1 MIICPSINTKKD
13 LLEIYKVKEDK
24 IKVINIGIS
33 DFKNI
38 SYQNEDKLDYPY
50 LLYVG
55 YRGKYKNFKN
65 LVIAIGKSK
74 RILKDFKIVCFGG
87 GKFSNEEK
95 NLIQNN
101 NLNIDDFIQ
110 IEGNDLKLT
119 SLYKNARAFL
129 FPSIYEGQGLPQ
141 LEAMSFGCP
150 VISSNQEAILEAT
163 GDSAVLFDPLNVE
176 DIKFKIENTIYSD
189 DKIEF
194 FKKKSLNRSKLFT
207 MDRCF
212 EETLKTYKEII

>member
-1 MIICPSINTKKD
+1 M
-13 LLEIYKVKEDK
+13 
-24 IKVINIGIS
+24 
-33 DFKNI
+33 
-38 SYQNEDKLDYPY
+38 
-50 LLYVG
+50 
-55 YRGKYKNFKN
+55 
-65 LVIAIGKSK
+65 
-74 RILKDFKIVCFGG
+74 
-87 GKFSNEEK
+87 
-95 NLIQNN
+95 
-101 NLNIDDFIQ
+101 
-110 IEGNDLKLT
+110 
-119 SLYKNARAFL
+119 YKNARAFL

>member
-1 MIICPSINTKKD
+1 
-13 LLEIYKVKEDK
+13 
-24 IKVINIGIS
+24 
-33 DFKNI
+33 
-38 SYQNEDKLDYPY
+38 
-50 LLYVG
+50 
-55 YRGKYKNFKN
+55 
-65 LVIAIGKSK
+65 
-74 RILKDFKIVCFGG
+74 
-87 GKFSNEEK
+87 
-95 NLIQNN
+95 
-101 NLNIDDFIQ
+101 
-110 IEGNDLKLT
+110 
-119 SLYKNARAFL
+119 
-129 FPSIYEGQGLPQ
+129 
-141 LEAMSFGCP
+141 MSFGCP